1 MFAAVGAM
9 ERKVGFSGW
18 GLGSMLGRLEEEGK
32 GILGEVGGRKG
43 KGVLREVGGER
54 KRDLEVGWRR
64 NEKGCWERVK
74 EKRVGVLGREK
85 KDES

>member
-1 MFAAVGAM
+1 MGFGVDVGEA
-9 ERKVGFSGW
+9 GG
-18 GLGSMLGRLEEEGK
+18 GRK

-74 EKRVGVLGREK
+74 EKKSWGFGEIEER
-85 KDES
+85 